1 MNPQVITSVAT
12 RVSLKHLLVCFLQVH
27 YVGDCDDGTVIY
39 ENVASLA
46 DSELH
51 WTSEHILQLNIFLI
65 RLQLLRFS
73 LSLLYISNNVMYTI
87 QLKK

>member
-39 ENVASLA
+39 ENVTSLA

-51 WTSEHILQLNIFLI
+51 
-65 RLQLLRFS
+65 
-73 LSLLYISNNVMYTI
+73 
-87 QLKK
+87 

>member
-12 RVSLKHLLVCFLQVH
+12 RVSLKRLLVCFLQVH

-51 WTSEHILQLNIFLI
+51 
-65 RLQLLRFS
+65 
-73 LSLLYISNNVMYTI
+73 
-87 QLKK
+87 